1 MRLFIAIDFDKN
13 IKAYLENI
21 EIKLKNYCAKG
32 SFTNKDNFHITLAFL
47 GELEESNVSKII
59 NTMKNSV
66 LKITPF
72 VLTIDKLGSF
82 HKGNSNILWIGTR
95 YSEKLTSLHKNLCYN
110 LKNEGIDYD
119 EKPLKPHITI
129 GRQVILNKEIA
140 DIANTLNF
148 DQQVK
153 IPVNSIT
160 LMESKRINGK
170 LTYVPL
176 AEVSLKY

>member
-21 EIKLKNYCAKG
+21 EIELKNYCIKG
-32 SFTNKDNFHITLAFL
+32 SFTNIDNFHITLAFL
-47 GELEESNVSKII
+47 GELGELNVPRVINAMENLASKF
-59 NTMKNSV
+59 
-66 LKITPF
+66 TPF
-72 VLTIDKLGSF
+72 VLTIDKLGNF
-82 HKGNSNILWIGTR
+82 NKGNSNILWIGTK
-95 YSEKLTSLHKNLCYN
+95 YSEKLGSLHKKLCFN
-110 LKNEGIDYD
+110 LKNQGITYD

-129 GRQVILNKEIA
+129 GRQVILNKEIVEL
-140 DIANTLNF
+140 ANSLNL
-148 DQQVK
+148 DHQME

-176 AEVSLKY
+176 KVVSLK